1 MIFRVINCISGRFS
15 ECSAGTDL
23 GFSRGVA
30 DFQKKNV
37 QKYCRPYFCRSTK
50 LILRAL
56 PNLHKDTGPKF
67 ASGVVYVHSDLVF
80 KVVVVDLEE
89 TGDDVIGG
97 GQARVPG
104 GGVVLLQLLVEF
116 MVQQLGV
123 TSDGLDVSHTA
134 PQFGIIHER
143 RQRGQVTIVPAG

>member
-1 MIFRVINCISGRFS
+1 M
-15 ECSAGTDL
+15 
-23 GFSRGVA
+23 
-30 DFQKKNV
+30 
-37 QKYCRPYFCRSTK
+37 
-50 LILRAL
+50 
-56 PNLHKDTGPKF
+56 
-67 ASGVVYVHSDLVF
+67 YVHSDLVF

-143 RQRGQVTIVPAG
+143 RQRGQVTIVPAGETEI